1 MFLFLLQML
10 KYVGNSGTNEQ
21 QNAAKDM
28 IVPLNGSPTSGDL
41 ITQIV
46 ITDTEVQHSGTYKC
60 EPGDAPAAKVQVHVL
75 DGETII
81 NLYSLYITP
90 PFHFVLHS
98 LHTSC
103 RFQLICALSFFSG
116 KLPAA
121 MQTAGVGTQL
131 HIGLFLL
138 VAVHG
143 AVCIQRLLR

>member
-1 MFLFLLQML
+1 MSKTSFELFFLKNVFHSKLEKRYFYKQLMFLFLLQML

-28 IVPLNGSPTSGDL
+28 IVPSNGSPTSGDL

-81 NLYSLYITP
+81 RLRI
-90 PFHFVLHS
+90 
-98 LHTSC
+98 
-103 RFQLICALSFFSG
+103 LS
-116 KLPAA
+116 
-121 MQTAGVGTQL
+121 
-131 HIGLFLL
+131 H
-138 VAVHG
+138 
-143 AVCIQRLLR
+143 

>member
-28 IVPLNGSPTSGDL
+28 IVPSNGSPTSGDL

-81 NLYSLYITP
+81 RLSL
-90 PFHFVLHS
+90 S
-98 LHTSC
+98 
-103 RFQLICALSFFSG
+103 R
-116 KLPAA
+116 
-121 MQTAGVGTQL
+121 
-131 HIGLFLL
+131 
-138 VAVHG
+138 
-143 AVCIQRLLR
+143 

>member
-81 NLYSLYITP
+81 NLYSLYIP
-90 PFHFVLHS
+90 PPPLPFC
-98 LHTSC
+98 TT
-103 RFQLICALSFFSG
+103 FF
-116 KLPAA
+116 A
-121 MQTAGVGTQL
+121 
-131 HIGLFLL
+131 H
-138 VAVHG
+138 
-143 AVCIQRLLR
+143 